1 MTKILFLDL
10 DGTLLNDEKQITE
23 GNQRALLDALNAG
36 HKIVISTGRALS
48 CAIELAERLHFTWDG
63 CYVIA
68 YNGSCVYDM
77 FHRQTVFQKTI
88 PMEYVRFLL
97 NRAKE
102 LGIHAHTYSDTQ
114 VVTEQENADLQQY
127 VHNTQMTY
135 QLVED
140 ACAALDHD
148 PCKVLIVNYLERQPI
163 EAYQSSILEWAKE
176 KVDHYFSCDQ
186 LLEIVP
192 PDVSKGNAIRILCQK
207 LEIPI
212 ENTISAGDADNDISM
227 LQTTHISVVMKNAAP
242 HMYQYATYITEHDNN
257 HDGIAEVI
265 HKFLLDK

>member
-23 GNQRALLDALNAG
+23 GNRQALLKALNAG

-48 CAIELAERLHFTWDG
+48 CAIDLATRLHFTMDG

-77 FHRQTVFQKTI
+77 YRQKTVFQKTI

-97 NRAKE
+97 TRAKE
-102 LGIHAHTYSDTQ
+102 LNIHAHTYSDTE
-114 VVTEQENADLQQY
+114 VVTEQDNEHLHQY

-135 QLVED
+135 QLVPD
-140 ACAALDHD
+140 ACQALEHD
-148 PCKVLIVNYLERQPI
+148 PCKVLIVDYHNRQPL
-163 EAYQSSILEWAKE
+163 EEYQTSILEWAKG

-192 PDVSKGNAIRILCQK
+192 PNVSKGNAIRILCDE
-207 LEIPI
+207 LNIPM

-227 LQTTHISVVMKNAAP
+227 LQTTHVSVVMKNAAP
-242 HMYQYATYITEHDNN
+242 HMYSYATYITERDNN

-265 HKFLLDK
+265 DKFMLN